1 MANKAIFLDRDDTL
15 IEDPGYISDP
25 DQVKLLDDVPETLNA
40 LRAMDYKLV
49 VVSNQSAVARGIVT
63 EEVLGQIHNRLEHL
77 LAQEKSSL
85 DAIYYCPYHPD
96 GVIPKY
102 RRDSDHRKPNPGML
116 LDAARDLDIDLHQS
130 WMVGNSPSDVEAG
143 ARAGCRT
150 IIVDSRAHQQKIK
163 PGQREPDYRAV
174 NLKEVVNIIKMNA
187 RSTRKPNAEETPV
200 EPVPTQTE
208 EPKQQIETQSQQ
220 QTKQEPQQLNEPEQ
234 QISRQDDE
242 LPPEKNPAHR
252 EEDRESVQAEPK
264 TQTSE
269 QLLQQILEQL
279 RHTRRSSMYS
289 ESEFS
294 ILRFMAGLI
303 QIAVVFCLLIG
314 ICFLMGLD
322 KKTDYILISLG
333 FAAVLQIMA
342 LTLYTIQ
349 GPK

>member
-15 IEDPGYISDP
+15 IEDPGYINNP

-63 EEVLGQIHNRLEHL
+63 EEVLGQIHNRLEQL

-102 RRDSDHRKPNPGML
+102 RKNSDHRKPNPGML
-116 LDAARDLDIDLHQS
+116 LDAAKDLDIDLNQS
-130 WMVGNSPSDVEAG
+130 WMVGNSSSDVEAG

-150 IIVDSRAHQQKIK
+150 IIVDSRAHEQKIK

-174 NLKEVVNIIKMNA
+174 NLKEVVNIIKMHA
-187 RSTRKPNAEETPV
+187 RSARNPMTEETPA
-200 EPVPTQTE
+200 EPTPAQAE
-208 EPKQQIETQSQQ
+208 EQ
-220 QTKQEPQQLNEPEQ
+220 QEPEQPDEPEQ
-234 QISRQDDE
+234 QEPRQVNE
-242 LPPEKNPAHR
+242 LLIANSPVNTG
-252 EEDRESVQAEPK
+252 EDSKSKQVEQK
-264 TQTSE
+264 TERTE
-269 QLLQQILEQL
+269 QLLADILEQL

-314 ICFLMGLD
+314 IWFLMGPD
-322 KKTDYILISLG
+322 KKTDHALVSLG

-342 LTLYTIQ
+342 LTLYTMQ